1 MSEGTDVWGL
11 FWRGI
16 FFSFFCRWHG
26 VWGHRERARVRF
38 TPGVGWDVF
47 LVGLVGRLVGDT
59 MVEALEG
66 LHWDRSTFWKAVFR
80 PLSLAGKQVEVIEVA
95 RRGVVMFSV
104 VGYARPEHRWLE
116 YRRLRRLWDASE
128 GALEGGLVM
137 II

>member
-1 MSEGTDVWGL
+1 M
-11 FWRGI
+11 
-16 FFSFFCRWHG
+16 
-26 VWGHRERARVRF
+26 
-38 TPGVGWDVF
+38 
-47 LVGLVGRLVGDT
+47 
-59 MVEALEG
+59 MEALEG

-80 PLSLAGKQVEVIEVA
+80 PLSLTGKQVEMIEVV

-116 YRRLRRLWDASE
+116 YRRSRRLWDASK